1 MSDENINDSTSEN
14 TEQKSNVIQQQPVS
28 KNKVI
33 SSLIWKFLERGGVQG
48 VQFVLSIILARL
60 VTLEDYGIIALL
72 LVFIQIATVFIQS
85 GFNTALIQKKDADD
99 LDFSS
104 IFYLSFFVAAIL
116 YVILF
121 FGAPLVSNFYK
132 SESLTKLLRVISLT
146 LFFGAVNSV
155 QNAYVSKTM
164 QFRRFFFS
172 SMGSVVGSGIVGVI
186 LAYKGFGVWA
196 LVFQQLIRDFLICV
210 ILWFTVKWRPKF
222 IFSFQRVKSLFSFGW
237 KLLVSGLLDTVFR
250 NIYNLIVGKVYDKEA
265 LGAFNRGQQFPQ
277 VIAINLDGSI
287 QSVMLPTLS
296 SHNDNV
302 EEVKRIT
309 RRSIS
314 MSAFLL
320 MPCMFG
326 LAAVAEPLVKVLLT
340 DKWLPCVPFLQLAC
354 ISYAIYPIHTA
365 NLTGINALGRSDIFL
380 KLEII
385 KKIITVL
392 NIIITIP
399 FGIYAMAIG
408 QVVSAFISSFVN
420 AFPNKKLMN
429 YTYFEQLKDLL
440 PSFIC
445 SIIMS
450 VCVWC
455 LHYVQIPTI
464 ILLLL
469 QIIAGVCLYILLCKF
484 FKIKTFNYFINT
496 IRGLKNGRK

>member
-1 MSDENINDSTSEN
+1 MSDRKDSSDEETENNNKFT
-14 TEQKSNVIQQQPVS
+14 QQPVT

-48 VQFVLSIILARL
+48 IQFVLSIILARL
-60 VTLEDYGIIALL
+60 VTPEDYGVIALL

-85 GFNTALIQKKDADD
+85 GFNTALIQKKESDD

-104 IFYLSFFVAAIL
+104 IFYLSFFVAGIL
-116 YVILF
+116 YVVLF
-121 FGAPLVSNFYK
+121 FTAPFVSRFYQ
-132 SESLTKLLRVISLT
+132 SDLLTKLLRVISLT
-146 LFFGAVNSV
+146 LFFGAINSV

-172 SMGSVVGSGIVGVI
+172 SMGAVIGSGIVGIV

-196 LVFQQLIRDFLICV
+196 LVFQQLVRDFLICV

-222 IFSFQRVKSLFSFGW
+222 MFSFSRVKSLFSFGW

-250 NIYNLIVGKVYDKEA
+250 NIYNLIVGRIYNKET
-265 LGAFNRGQQFPQ
+265 LGYFNRGHQFPQ
-277 VIAINLDGSI
+277 VIATNLDGSI

-296 SHNDNV
+296 SHNDDV
-302 EEVKRIT
+302 TEVKRIT

-365 NLTGINALGRSDIFL
+365 NLTGINALGRSDVFL

-385 KKIITVL
+385 KKLITIL
-392 NIIITIP
+392 NIVFTIP
-399 FGIYAMAIG
+399 LGIYAMAIG
-408 QVVSAFISSFVN
+408 QVISAFISSFIN
-420 AFPNKKLMN
+420 AWPNKKLMN
-429 YTYFEQLKDLL
+429 YTYFEQWKDLM
-440 PSFIC
+440 PSFLC
-445 SIIMS
+445 SIVMAAS
-450 VCVWC
+450 VWS
-455 LHYVQIPTI
+455 LHFMPISSI
-464 ILLLL
+464 ILLLI
-469 QIIAGVCLYILLCKF
+469 QIIVGACIYILLCKI
-484 FKIKTFNYFINT
+484 FKIETYSYFINT

>member
-1 MSDENINDSTSEN
+1 MSDNNSEN
-14 TEQKSNVIQQQPVS
+14 SNIIQQQSVS

-104 IFYLSFFVAAIL
+104 IFYLSFFVSGIV
-116 YVILF
+116 YVFLF
-121 FGAPLVSNFYK
+121 FGAPFVAKFYK

-172 SMGSVVGSGIVGVI
+172 SMGSVLGSGIIGII

-250 NIYNLIVGKVYDKEA
+250 NIYNLIIGKIYNKDV
-265 LGAFNRGQQFPQ
+265 LGAFNRGQHFPQ
-277 VIAINLDGSI
+277 LIAVNLDGSI

-296 SHNDNV
+296 SHNDDV
-302 EEVKRIT
+302 SEVKRIT

-326 LAAVAEPLVKVLLT
+326 LAAVAKPLVIVLLT
-340 DKWLPCVPFLQLAC
+340 EKWLPCVPFLQLAC

-385 KKIITVL
+385 KKTITIL
-392 NIIITIP
+392 NIIITLP
-399 FGIYAMAIG
+399 FGIHAMAIG
-408 QVVSAFISSFVN
+408 QVISSFIASFIN
-420 AFPNKKLMN
+420 AYPNKKLMN
-429 YTYFEQLKDLL
+429 YKYFEQWKDLM
-440 PSFIC
+440 PSFLC
-445 SIIMS
+445 SIVMA
-450 VCVWC
+450 VCVWS
-455 LHYVQIPTI
+455 LHFIPI
-464 ILLLL
+464 PNILLLFI
-469 QIIAGVCLYILLCKF
+469 QILTGVFIYILLCKI
-484 FKIKTFNYFINT
+484 FKIENFNYFINT
-496 IRGLKNGRK
+496 IKGLKNGRK

>member
-1 MSDENINDSTSEN
+1 MSDENTTNNSSQNE
-14 TEQKSNVIQQQPVS
+14 EPKSSPIQQQAVS

-60 VTLEDYGIIALL
+60 VTPEDYGVIAIL

-85 GFNTALIQKKDADD
+85 GFNTALIQKKESDD

-104 IFYLSFFVAAIL
+104 IFYLSFFVAGIL
-116 YVILF
+116 YVLLF
-121 FGAPLVSNFYK
+121 FASPFVAKFYQ
-132 SESLTKLLRVISLT
+132 SELLIKLLRVISLT
-146 LFFGAVNSV
+146 LFFGAINSV

-172 SMGSVVGSGIVGVI
+172 SMGAVIGSGIVGIV

-196 LVFQQLIRDFLICV
+196 LVFQQLVRDFLICA

-222 IFSFQRVKSLFSFGW
+222 IFSFTRVKSLFSFGW
-237 KLLVSGLLDTVFR
+237 KLLASALLDTVFK
-250 NIYNLIVGKVYDKEA
+250 NLYSLIVGRIYNKET
-265 LGAFNRGQQFPQ
+265 LGYFNRGHQFPQ
-277 VIAINLDGSI
+277 VIATNLDGSI

-296 SHNDNV
+296 SHNDDIT
-302 EEVKRIT
+302 EVKRIT

-365 NLTGINALGRSDIFL
+365 NLTGINALGRSDVFL
-380 KLEII
+380 KLEVI
-385 KKIITVL
+385 KKIVIIL
-392 NIIITIP
+392 NILITMP
-399 FGIYAMAIG
+399 LGIYAMAIG
-408 QVVSAFISSFVN
+408 QVISAFIASFIN
-420 AFPNKKLMN
+420 AWPNKKLMN
-429 YTYFEQLKDLL
+429 YTYFEQWKDLI
-440 PSFIC
+440 PSFLC
-445 SIIMS
+445 SIIMA
-450 VCVWC
+450 VVVWC
-455 LHYVQIPTI
+455 LHFIPI
-464 ILLLL
+464 PSIFLLVI
-469 QIIAGVCLYILLCKF
+469 QIICGISVYILLCRI
-484 FKIKTFNYFINT
+484 FKIEMFLYFINT
-496 IRGLKNGRK
+496 IRGFKHGRK